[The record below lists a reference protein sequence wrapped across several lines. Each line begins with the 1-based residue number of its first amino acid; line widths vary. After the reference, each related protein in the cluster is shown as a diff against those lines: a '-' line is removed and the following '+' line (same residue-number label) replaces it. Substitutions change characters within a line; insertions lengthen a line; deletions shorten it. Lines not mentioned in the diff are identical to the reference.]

1 VSPGQLRQGDLGNY
15 IRKQLSKGG
24 FDPQALELELTE
36 RAMFM
41 AGNAARGETKDDLIA
56 ELRDSGISISIDDFG
71 TGYSSLSYLKR
82 WSVDKLKIDRSF
94 IRDLV
99 TDQND
104 FAIVSAIL
112 VIARQMRIDVVAEG
126 IEGYQ
131 QAEKLKALGC
141 RFGQGYLFAKPQL
154 PELCAGFLKNSQL
167 NDPGDPDVMVDLALD
182 SDTAPHRVLSD
193 FRRR

>member
-1 VSPGQLRQGDLGNY
+1 
-15 IRKQLSKGG
+15 
-24 FDPQALELELTE
+24 
-36 RAMFM
+36 M
-41 AGNAARGETKDDLIA
+41 IA

-99 TDQND
+99 TDPND

-126 IEGYQ
+126 IEGYP
-131 QAEKLKALGC
+131 QAQKLKALGC
-141 RFGQGYLFAKPQL
+141 RYGQGFLFAEAQR
-154 PELCAGFLKNSQL
+154 PELCQGFLKNSQL
-167 NDPGDPDVMVDLALD
+167 GNPRDPDVMVDLALD
-182 SDTAPHRVLSD
+182 SGPHQLPANM
-193 FRRR
+193 RRR